1 MKGKWATGIVP
12 RNFAWVIKDGLAVS
26 ERPGGYAR
34 THRRVRRQEEIIW
47 IREQGFARVVSLL
60 TSPHNLHAYD
70 ELGVKWEHL
79 PLDPHG
85 DTAALLTELYPR
97 LRDWLA
103 AGERVLVHQEELGD
117 HVQGVVAGYLVWGQ
131 QAQRLQRDLA
141 AARVAAATT
150 GEREYHVTG
159 VVRAGLGDLGLLV
172 VTHGEIPGYMPAMT
186 MGFRTASPKI
196 VESVKVGDAVR
207 FTLRGTPP
215 NLAITAIEKTAP

>member
-1 MKGKWATGIVP
+1 M
-12 RNFAWVIKDGLAVS
+12 RAWKVVLLLNLALVLGVS
-26 ERPGGYAR
+26 WGYLWWGRQAR
-34 THRRVRRQEEIIW
+34 T
-47 IREQGFARVVSLL
+47 
-60 TSPHNLHAYD
+60 
-70 ELGVKWEHL
+70 
-79 PLDPHG
+79 
-85 DTAALLTELYPR
+85 
-97 LRDWLA
+97 
-103 AGERVLVHQEELGD
+103 
-117 HVQGVVAGYLVWGQ
+117 
-131 QAQRLQRDLA
+131 LQRDLA

-159 VVRAGLGDLGLLV
+159 VVRAGLEDLGLLV